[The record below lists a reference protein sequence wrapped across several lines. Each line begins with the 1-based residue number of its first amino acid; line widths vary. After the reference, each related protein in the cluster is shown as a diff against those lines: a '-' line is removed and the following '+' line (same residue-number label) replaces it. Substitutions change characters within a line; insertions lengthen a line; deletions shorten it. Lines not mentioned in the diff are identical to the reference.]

1 MSGGGNVHL
10 PPPPIRS
17 PPLAGFTPRSVL
29 SPLFAS
35 GLEGPR
41 DRTWHPVDAARR
53 ALWPGLEPP
62 GLLRGYPLH
71 KLPQSCGGNTLDF
84 TQKRVLVTGSSRGIG
99 FEIAKTFLAAG
110 ARVAINGTTQQSVSA
125 AMVKLG
131 DRDRTMAAPGNIGT
145 VAGCE
150 SVVGTAIEAFRGL
163 DILVNNAGVGAG
175 RPIAACDEAMWDAH
189 ADVNL
194 KGVFFCCRAAIPELR
209 KSHGN
214 IVNIASDAGLMG
226 VPGITVYCGTKGGV
240 VNMSRAMALEIAP
253 DVRVNCVCPGY
264 VATDMIR
271 ESSNKQA
278 DPAAAWQKM
287 VDYAPLKRIG
297 SPEEIAHAV
306 LYLASYQA
314 RFITGTALAIDGGT
328 TAGR

>member
-1 MSGGGNVHL
+1 V
-10 PPPPIRS
+10 
-17 PPLAGFTPRSVL
+17 
-29 SPLFAS
+29 
-35 GLEGPR
+35 
-41 DRTWHPVDAARR
+41 
-53 ALWPGLEPP
+53 
-62 GLLRGYPLH
+62 
-71 KLPQSCGGNTLDF
+71 DF

-99 FEIAKTFLAAG
+99 FEIAKAFLAAG
-110 ARVAINGTTQQSVSA
+110 ARVAINGATQQSVSA
-125 AMVKLG
+125 AIGKLG
-131 DRDRTMAAPGNIGT
+131 DRDRTIAAPGNIGT

-150 SVVGTAIEAFRGL
+150 SVVGTAIEAFGGL

-209 KSHGN
+209 KSQGN

-264 VATDMIR
+264 VDTDMVR
-271 ESSNKQA
+271 ESSNKKA